1 MKLSAILPL
10 PGAVARHPE
19 SVFVSIAGEP
29 ILARIARAL
38 TPAGDLL
45 VPTADRL
52 IDEVCAC
59 LATVE
64 SVRVVAAGRSPDVAA
79 CLAAAVEPLR
89 DNGATHVLVADHRH
103 PLLAPAL
110 VARVVDALADGAA
123 LVVPVQPVTDTVKV
137 VDGQGAITSTIDRG
151 LLQGLQY
158 PHGMT
163 VDRLREPGLA
173 GAVTVA
179 GDADAMAVDLPADA
193 ALLEAI
199 IACR

>member
-1 MKLSAILPL
+1 MNLCAVLPL
-10 PGAVARHPE
+10 PPVEGAAAVLTPL
-19 SVFVSIAGEP
+19 AGEP
-29 ILARIARAL
+29 AVRGIVAALA
-38 TPAGDLL
+38 PAVVG
-45 VPTADRL
+45 
-52 IDEVCAC
+52 
-59 LATVE
+59 TV
-64 SVRVVAAGRSPDVAA
+64 VVVAADLADAVGAA
-79 CLAAAVEPLR
+79 LAGLRFDLVVVPGNATCAECLAAAVEPLR
-89 DNGATHVLVADHRH
+89 HNGATHVLVADHRH

-137 VDGQGAITSTIDRG
+137 VDGQGTITSTIDRG